1 MRELFPRVKTLES
14 RKCQRTFEL
23 SINLDQGLF
32 KVCFSEKWLI
42 LYVVGA
48 GLELMAFLLP
58 QPLKYWDHSGG
69 LPQLE

>member
-42 LYVVGA
+42 LYVVWGWP
-48 GLELMAFLLP
+48 GI
-58 QPLKYWDHSGG
+58 DG
-69 LPQLE
+69 LPPASASQVLGS